1 MLASTIKD
9 HPLCSLLYTFSGLFL
24 LGLLLRPQ
32 TTEPQE
38 NVLGWIVCLVL
49 WLINFILIFKYYFL
63 PNKAILRLKKTDRK
77 VAAEV
82 VEDHVVA
89 YREQSSLL
97 NRRLTLRFNNLSGTA
112 ICHEFHL
119 TASKR
124 RLDELTKSEQPTFD
138 EYVAAHNQLLEMT
151 ADGAQPAIPLY
162 INQADEEPSYCF
174 ADEEVG
180 PTANRK
186 KQGAYILFIATMFV
200 IVPLL
205 FLISTAKPLTLNFL
219 DPWALHPVF
228 AWLLC
233 AMAFM
238 ATLDVLNGKKLS
250 TKIFSKANN
259 RRTQHTFYPILFFGL
274 PAITQK
280 IKAKRIDTTDDVER
294 YQVTLEYVDQ
304 QSQIQVI
311 ELTATVDAGIEQLI
325 NSLPQQ
331 RKILYLAQDPTQI
344 IFLDTTNGEFY
355 HSSFQS
361 CLGTD

>member
-138 EYVAAHNQLLEMT
+138 
-151 ADGAQPAIPLY
+151 
-162 INQADEEPSYCF
+162 
-174 ADEEVG
+174 
-180 PTANRK
+180 
-186 KQGAYILFIATMFV
+186 
-200 IVPLL
+200 
-205 FLISTAKPLTLNFL
+205 
-219 DPWALHPVF
+219 
-228 AWLLC
+228 
-233 AMAFM
+233 
-238 ATLDVLNGKKLS
+238 
-250 TKIFSKANN
+250 
-259 RRTQHTFYPILFFGL
+259 
-274 PAITQK
+274 
-280 IKAKRIDTTDDVER
+280 
-294 YQVTLEYVDQ
+294 
-304 QSQIQVI
+304 
-311 ELTATVDAGIEQLI
+311 
-325 NSLPQQ
+325 
-331 RKILYLAQDPTQI
+331 
-344 IFLDTTNGEFY
+344 
-355 HSSFQS
+355 
-361 CLGTD
+361 

>member
-9 HPLCSLLYTFSGLFL
+9 HPLCSLAYTFSGLFL
-24 LGLLLRPQ
+24 LGLLLRPR
-32 TTEPQE
+32 TTDPQE

-49 WLINFILIFKYYFL
+49 WLINFLLIFKYYFL
-63 PNKAILRLKKTDRK
+63 PNKAILRLKKADRK
-77 VAAEV
+77 VAVEV

-151 ADGAQPAIPLY
+151 ADGAQRAIPLY

-180 PTANRK
+180 PTTNRK
-186 KQGAYILFIATMFV
+186 KQGAYILLIAAMFG

-205 FLISTAKPLTLNFL
+205 FLISAAKPLTLNFL

-280 IKAKRIDTTDDVER
+280 IKAKRIDTTDDVEH

-325 NSLPQQ
+325 HTLPER
-331 RKILYLAQDPTQI
+331 RKILYLAQDPRQI
-344 IFLDTTNGEFY
+344 IFLDTKNGEFY
-355 HSSFQS
+355 HRTFGG
-361 CLGTD
+361 CFGTD